1 MLNFQNYRK
10 QQQNNLMIK
19 NSVFK
24 NNYSIDAILS
34 NKDDFKNLN
43 FNNQSQSLTVNNNVP
58 LNQKSDEALKYEFFQ
73 NMLKYRIFISNECDK
88 LRNGIINVNDSD
100 RNFNNTP
107 VNHEEF
113 DSLKQKKPQSSV
125 HLELNDTNTS
135 NESNTFIE
143 AEEFDDDDVIETNT
157 YNKDSKRLRR
167 KRTAFTNQQLIEL
180 EKEFIS
186 KKYLSLTERSI
197 IAKELNLSEIQ
208 VKIWFQNRRAKW
220 KRYFN
225 IQLT

>member
-143 AEEFDDDDVIETNT
+143 AEEFDDDDVIETKT